1 METEKSQAKKRIFSG
16 VQPSGELTIGNYL
29 GAIKNWVDLQDE
41 YECFYCIVDEHA
53 ITVPQEP
60 AKLRKRSL
68 EVLAKYIA
76 GGVDPDKS
84 TLFIQS
90 HVPQHAQLMW
100 VLNSIAYM
108 GELSRMTQYKDKSRK
123 SAENLNA
130 ALFTYPVLMAA
141 DILLYSADL
150 VPVGIDQKQHLEIAR
165 TLAERF
171 NNKFSPTFVIPDIYT
186 MKETA
191 KIMSLQDASKKMS
204 KSDDNLNGF
213 ISMVDENDVINSKIK
228 KAVTDSVGQ
237 INYSDEQP
245 EIKNL
250 INIYC
255 AYSHKK
261 PQEVVDIYQGKNY
274 AEFKK
279 DLAQVVVEGITPIR
293 QKYNDLLKNKDYLKD
308 IYKKGAQKAGY
319 EANKMISK
327 VYRKIGFIEH
337 E

>member
-1 METEKSQAKKRIFSG
+1 
-16 VQPSGELTIGNYL
+16 
-29 GAIKNWVDLQDE
+29 
-41 YECFYCIVDEHA
+41 
-53 ITVPQEP
+53 
-60 AKLRKRSL
+60 
-68 EVLAKYIA
+68 
-76 GGVDPDKS
+76 
-84 TLFIQS
+84 
-90 HVPQHAQLMW
+90 
-100 VLNSIAYM
+100 
-108 GELSRMTQYKDKSRK
+108 
-123 SAENLNA
+123 
-130 ALFTYPVLMAA
+130 
-141 DILLYSADL
+141 
-150 VPVGIDQKQHLEIAR
+150 
-165 TLAERF
+165 
-171 NNKFSPTFVIPDIYT
+171 
-186 MKETA
+186 
-191 KIMSLQDASKKMS
+191 
-204 KSDDNLNGF
+204 
-213 ISMVDENDVINSKIK
+213 MVDENDVINSKIK

-274 AEFKK
+274 ADFKK

-293 QKYNDLLKNKDYLKD
+293 EKYNDLLKNKDYLKD

>member
-1 METEKSQAKKRIFSG
+1 M
-16 VQPSGELTIGNYL
+16 
-29 GAIKNWVDLQDE
+29 
-41 YECFYCIVDEHA
+41 
-53 ITVPQEP
+53 PQEP

-274 AEFKK
+274 ADFKK

-293 QKYNDLLKNKDYLKD
+293 EKYNDLLKNKDYLKD

>member
-327 VYRKIGFIEH
+327 VYRKIGFIGH

>member
-293 QKYNDLLKNKDYLKD
+293 EKYNDLLKNKDYLKD

>member
-274 AEFKK
+274 GDFKK

-293 QKYNDLLKNKDYLKD
+293 EKYKDLLKNKDYLKD

>member
-171 NNKFSPTFVIPDIYT
+171 NNKFSPTFVIPDIYN

-274 AEFKK
+274 ADFKK

-293 QKYNDLLKNKDYLKD
+293 EKYNDLLKNKDYLKD

>member
-274 AEFKK
+274 ADFKK

-293 QKYNDLLKNKDYLKD
+293 EKYNDLLKNKDYLKD

-327 VYRKIGFIEH
+327 IYRKIGFIEH

>member
-274 AEFKK
+274 ADFKK

-293 QKYNDLLKNKDYLKD
+293 EKYNDLLKNKDYLKD